1 MSSTDTRRSN
11 ARRIDA
17 IRSLAAS
24 GLLACGSAV
33 AADVVYEIDPTHT
46 YPSFEADHMGGISVW
61 RGKFNTSS
69 GKVLLDKEAGT
80 GSVDIV
86 IDTNSIDFG
95 LEDMNKH
102 ARAPDL
108 FDTAKY
114 PQATYRG
121 KLVDFAGGKP
131 TRLVGELTLH
141 GVTRPV
147 ELKVNS
153 FKCMPH
159 PLHKREL
166 CGADA
171 QATIQRDAFGIAA
184 GKDYGFDMNV
194 LLRIQVEAVQAESAA
209 QAKQSAQAAE

>member
-1 MSSTDTRRSN
+1 MTDKNTCGTHGFRFRR
-11 ARRIDA
+11 
-17 IRSLAAS
+17 LAALA
-24 GLLACGSAV
+24 LLACGGAT
-33 AADVVYEIDPTHT
+33 AAEVVYEIDPTHT
-46 YPSFEADHMGGISVW
+46 YPSFEADHMGGISIW

-69 GKVLLDKEAGT
+69 GKVLLDKDAGK

-86 IDTNSIDFG
+86 IDTNSVDFG
-95 LEDMNKH
+95 LEDLNKH

-108 FDTAKY
+108 FDTGKY

-121 KLVDFAGGKP
+121 KLTDFVGGKP
-131 TRLVGELTLH
+131 TRVVGELTLH
-141 GVTRPV
+141 GVSRPV
-147 ELKVNS
+147 ELKINS

-184 GKDYGFDMNV
+184 GKDYGFSMDV

-209 QAKQSAQAAE
+209 KAQAD

>member
-1 MSSTDTRRSN
+1 MSSIN
-11 ARRIDA
+11 AHRTA
-17 IRSLAAS
+17 IRRLAAS
-24 GLLACGSAV
+24 ALLACGSA
-33 AADVVYEIDPTHT
+33 AAAEVVYEIDPTHT
-46 YPSFEADHMGGISVW
+46 YPSFEADHMGGISIL

-69 GKVLLDKEAGT
+69 GKVLLDKDAGT

-86 IDTNSIDFG
+86 VDTSSIDFG
-95 LEDMNKH
+95 LDELNKH
-102 ARAPDL
+102 ARSPDL
-108 FDTAKY
+108 FDTGKY

-121 KLVDFAGGKP
+121 RLADFTGGKP
-131 TRLVGELTLH
+131 TRVVGELTLH

-147 ELKVNS
+147 ELKINS

-159 PLHKREL
+159 PLHKRDL

-184 GKDYGFDMNV
+184 GKDYGFDMGV

-209 QAKQSAQAAE
+209 DAQASR

>member
-1 MSSTDTRRSN
+1 MSSTD
-11 ARRIDA
+11 ARRTHV

-24 GLLACGSAV
+24 ALLACGSAT
-33 AADVVYEIDPTHT
+33 AAEVVYEIDPAHT
-46 YPSFEADHMGGISVW
+46 YPSFEADHLGGLSVW

-69 GKVLLDKEAGT
+69 GKVLLDKDAGT

-86 IDTNSIDFG
+86 VDTNSIDFG
-95 LEDMNKH
+95 LEEMNKH
-102 ARAPDL
+102 ARTPDL
-108 FDTAKY
+108 FDTGKY

-121 KLVDFAGGKP
+121 KLVDFVGGKP
-131 TRLVGELTLH
+131 TRVAGELTLH

-147 ELKVNS
+147 ELKINS

-166 CGADA
+166 CGADV
-171 QATIQRDAFGIAA
+171 QATIQRDEFGIAA
-184 GKDYGFDMNV
+184 GKDYGFSMDV

-209 QAKQSAQAAE
+209 KAQASR

>member
-1 MSSTDTRRSN
+1 MSSTH
-11 ARRIDA
+11 ARRTHV

-24 GLLACGSAV
+24 ALLACGSA
-33 AADVVYEIDPTHT
+33 AAAEVVYEIDPTHT
-46 YPSFEADHMGGISVW
+46 YPSFEADHMGGISIW

-69 GKVLLDKEAGT
+69 GKVLLDKDAGT

-95 LEDMNKH
+95 LEDLNKH

-108 FDTAKY
+108 FDAGKY

-121 KLVDFAGGKP
+121 KLMDFAGGKP
-131 TRLVGELTLH
+131 TRVVGELTLH
-141 GVTRPV
+141 GVSRPV

-184 GKDYGFDMNV
+184 GKDYGFSMDV
-194 LLRIQVEAVQAESAA
+194 LLRIQVEAVQEA
-209 QAKQSAQAAE
+209 QASR

>member
-1 MSSTDTRRSN
+1 MKRNPGKVMSSTN
-11 ARRIDA
+11 AYRTA
-17 IRSLAAS
+17 IRWLAVSAS
-24 GLLACGSAV
+24 LACGSAT
-33 AADVVYEIDPTHT
+33 AAEVVYEIDPMHT
-46 YPSFEADHMGGISVW
+46 YPSFEADHMAGISIW

-69 GKVLLDKEAGT
+69 GKVLLDKDAGT

-102 ARAPDL
+102 ARAPEL
-108 FDTAKY
+108 FDTGKY

-131 TRLVGELTLH
+131 ARIVGELTLH
-141 GVTRPV
+141 GVTKPV
-147 ELKVNS
+147 ELKINS

-184 GKDYGFDMNV
+184 GKDYGFSMDV

-209 QAKQSAQAAE
+209 KAQASR